1 MRAGI
6 TKVLPVGSCAPHAFA
21 VIFARYDGKWIFA
34 RHKARTTW
42 ETAGGH
48 IEPGET
54 PVEAAR
60 RELFEETGALEADIV
75 PVCLYRVDGGA
86 YGLLCRAE
94 VRKCG
99 PIPAAFEMA
108 EVRFFDAPPGN
119 WTYPHIVP
127 WLLERTRF

>member
-6 TKVLPVGSCAPHAFA
+6 TKVLPAGSCAPHAFA

-60 RELFEETGALEADIV
+60 RELFEETGALEAEIT
-75 PVCLYRVDGGA
+75 PVCDYRAGDRSGMVF
-86 YGLLCRAE
+86 LAE
-94 VRKCG
+94 VKAMG
-99 PIPAAFEMA
+99 ALPESEMA
-108 EVRFFDAPPGN
+108 EIGFFDGSAGCRR
-119 WTYPHIVP
+119 I
-127 WLLERTRF
+127 